1 MLTEDENKLLE
12 SVEKG
17 EWVSVSSENELNRYQ
32 DIAQE
37 QLKKDKRITIRISNN
52 VLTGLQKRAL
62 EEGIPYQTL
71 INSILHK
78 FLSGKLREI

>member
-62 EEGIPYQTL
+62 EEGLPYQTL